1 MRLYVDSTSEVGED
15 GRPVYVVDAGQI
27 YEGGHL
33 EAEVKKAPAYGTGKE
48 GKNEKLDEQ
57 EDVIGEQKDEI
68 KGKGKEKGRME
79 VDEKIK
85 VEKDAED
92 KEPGTEK
99 KRKAKRKKNLKRKHR
114 QKRQKIA
121 DGVGESECSNFDLIE
136 GN

>member
-33 EAEVKKAPAYGTGKE
+33 EAEIKKAAPYGAAKV

-57 EDVIGEQKDEI
+57 EDVIGEKKNET
-68 KGKGKEKGRME
+68 KEKGKKKGTME
-79 VDEKIK
+79 VDEKIE
-85 VEKDAED
+85 VEKDGED

-99 KRKAKRKKNLKRKHR
+99 ETESKKKKEKKFEKKTLPKKAENSRRRRRKRMF
-114 QKRQKIA
+114 Q
-121 DGVGESECSNFDLIE
+121 F
-136 GN
+136 